1 MDFLIDKEP
10 VSPTYGDIVWRNGPL
25 RKEDTTQSRVDVV
38 GQRLLIL
45 LRTWKTEWFLDTE
58 YGLPYMQQILGH
70 KTSKAAVDLIFQ
82 KAILAENGVKE
93 LTFFEST
100 FVNRQYSMTFRVK
113 VTTGE
118 ESGLITITP
127 TS

>member
-1 MDFLIDKEP
+1 MDFLIDQEP

-25 RKEDTTQSRVDVV
+25 RKEETTQSRVDVV

-45 LRTWKTEWFLDTE
+45 LRTFKGEWFLDTE
-58 YGLPYMQQILGH
+58 YGIPYFQSILGM
-70 KTSKAAVDLIFQ
+70 KTSKSAVDLIFQ
-82 KAILAENGVKE
+82 KAILAENGVRE

-118 ESGLITITP
+118 ESGLITVTP

>member
-1 MDFLIDKEP
+1 MDLLINQDPISSK
-10 VSPTYGDIVWRNGPL
+10 YGDIVWRNGPL
-25 RKEDTTQSRVDVV
+25 RKEETTQSRVDVV

-45 LRTWKTEWFLDTE
+45 LRTFKGEWFLDTE
-58 YGLPYMQQILGH
+58 YGIPYFQSILGM
-70 KTSKAAVDLIFQ
+70 KTSKSTVDLIFQ

-100 FVNRQYSMTFRVK
+100 LANRQYSMTFRVK
-113 VTTGE
+113 VTNGE
-118 ESGLITITP
+118 ESGLITVTP

>member
-1 MDFLIDKEP
+1 MDLLLNEDH
-10 VSPTYGDIVWRNGPL
+10 DIVWVNGPL
-25 RKEDTTQSRVDVV
+25 LKEQTTQTRIEVV
-38 GQRLLIL
+38 RQRLLIL
-45 LRTWKTEWFLDTE
+45 LLTFRSEWFLDTE
-58 YGLPYMQQILGH
+58 YGIPYFQSILGM
-70 KTSKAAVDLIFQ
+70 KTSKSAVDLIFQ

>member
-1 MDFLIDKEP
+1 MDLLIDKEP
-10 VSPTYGDIVWRNGPL
+10 ISSGYGDIVWRNGPL
-25 RKEDTTQSRVDVV
+25 RKEETTQSRIDVV
-38 GQRLLIL
+38 AQRLLIL
-45 LRTWKTEWFLDTE
+45 LRTFKGEWFLDTD
-58 YGLPYMQQILGH
+58 YGIPYFQSILGM
-70 KTSKAAVDLIFQ
+70 KTSKSAVDLIFQ
-82 KAILAENGVKE
+82 KAILAENGVRE

>member
-1 MDFLIDKEP
+1 MDLLIQQDP
-10 VSPTYGDIVWRNGPL
+10 IAPDYRDIVWRNGPL
-25 RKEDTTQSRVDVV
+25 RKEETTQSRVDVV
-38 GQRLLIL
+38 AQRLLIL
-45 LRTWKTEWFLDTE
+45 LSTFRGEWFLDTE
-58 YGLPYMQQILGH
+58 YGIPYFQSILGM
-70 KTSKAAVDLIFQ
+70 KTSKSAVDLIFQ
-82 KAILAENGVKE
+82 KAILAENGVRE

-118 ESGLITITP
+118 ESGLITVTP

>member
-1 MDFLIDKEP
+1 MDFLLNSDH
-10 VSPTYGDIVWRNGPL
+10 DIVWVNGPL
-25 RKEDTTQSRVDVV
+25 MKDQTTQSRTEVV

-45 LRTWKTEWFLDTE
+45 LKSFEGEWFLDTG
-58 YGLPYMQQILGH
+58 YGVPYFQSILGH
-70 KTSKAAVDLIFQ
+70 KIKKSAVDLIFQ
-82 KAILAENGVKE
+82 REILAENGVKE

-100 FVNRQYSMTFRVK
+100 FENRKYSLSFRVK

-127 TS
+127 

>member
-1 MDFLIDKEP
+1 MDLLINQDLISSK
-10 VSPTYGDIVWRNGPL
+10 YGDIVWRNGPL
-25 RKEDTTQSRVDVV
+25 RKEETTQSRVDVV

-45 LRTWKTEWFLDTE
+45 LRTFKGEWFLDTE
-58 YGLPYMQQILGH
+58 YGIPYFQSILGM
-70 KTSKAAVDLIFQ
+70 KTSKSAVDLIFQ
-82 KAILAENGVKE
+82 KAILAENGVRE

>member
-1 MDFLIDKEP
+1 MDLLISQDPISSE
-10 VSPTYGDIVWRNGPL
+10 YGDIVWRNGPL
-25 RKEDTTQSRVDVV
+25 LKQDTTQTRIEVV
-38 GQRLLIL
+38 RQRLLIL
-45 LRTWKTEWFLDTE
+45 LLTFRSEWFLDTE
-58 YGLPYMQQILGH
+58 YGIPYFQDILGR
-70 KTSKAAVDLIFQ
+70 KTSKSAVDLIFQ

>member
-1 MDFLIDKEP
+1 MDLLIQQDP
-10 VSPTYGDIVWRNGPL
+10 ITPDYGDIVWRNGPL
-25 RKEDTTQSRVDVV
+25 RKEETTQSRVDVV

-58 YGLPYMQQILGH
+58 YGIPYMQEILGR
-70 KTSKAAVDLIFQ
+70 KTSKSAVDLIFQ
-82 KAILAENGVKE
+82 RAILAENGVRE

-118 ESGLITITP
+118 ESGLITINP

>member
-1 MDFLIDKEP
+1 MDFLLDTEP
-10 VSPTYGDIVWRNGPL
+10 TSPNYGDVTWRNGPL
-25 RKEDTTQSRVDVV
+25 RKQETTQSRVDVV

-45 LRTWKTEWFLDTE
+45 LKTFKGEWFLDTE
-58 YGLPYMQQILGH
+58 YGIGYFQSILGH
-70 KTSKAAVDLIFQ
+70 KIKKSAVDLIFQ
-82 KAILAENGVKE
+82 REILLENGVKE

-100 FVNRQYSMTFRVK
+100 FENRKYSLSFRVK

-127 TS
+127 

>member
-1 MDFLIDKEP
+1 MDFLIDQEP
-10 VSPTYGDIVWRNGPL
+10 VSPSYGDIVWRNGPL
-25 RKEDTTQSRVDVV
+25 RKEETTQSRVDVV

-45 LRTWKTEWFLDTE
+45 LRTFKGEWFLDTE
-58 YGLPYMQQILGH
+58 YGIPYFQSILGM
-70 KTSKAAVDLIFQ
+70 KSSKSAVDLIFQ
-82 KAILAENGVKE
+82 KAILAENGVRE

-118 ESGLITITP
+118 ESGLITVTP

>member
-1 MDFLIDKEP
+1 MDLLISQDPISSE
-10 VSPTYGDIVWRNGPL
+10 SGDIVWRNGPL
-25 RKEDTTQSRVDVV
+25 LKQDTTQTRIEVV
-38 GQRLLIL
+38 RQRLLIL
-45 LRTWKTEWFLDTE
+45 LLTFRSEWFLDTE
-58 YGLPYMQQILGH
+58 YGIPYFQDILGR
-70 KTSKAAVDLIFQ
+70 KTSKSAVDLIFQ

-118 ESGLITITP
+118 ESGLITVTP

>member
-1 MDFLIDKEP
+1 MDFLISQDPISSE
-10 VSPTYGDIVWRNGPL
+10 YGDIAWRNGPL
-25 RKEDTTQSRVDVV
+25 RKEETTQSRVDVV

-45 LRTWKTEWFLDTE
+45 LRTFKGEWFLDTE
-58 YGLPYMQQILGH
+58 YGIPYFQSILGM
-70 KTSKAAVDLIFQ
+70 KTSKSAVDLIFQ

-118 ESGLITITP
+118 ESGLITVTP

>member
-1 MDFLIDKEP
+1 VDLLISQDP
-10 VSPTYGDIVWRNGPL
+10 ISPDYGDIVWRNGPL
-25 RKEDTTQSRVDVV
+25 RKEETTQSRVDVV

-45 LRTWKTEWFLDTE
+45 LRTFKGEWFLDTE
-58 YGLPYMQQILGH
+58 YGIPYFQSILGM
-70 KTSKAAVDLIFQ
+70 KTSKSAVDLIFQ

>member
-1 MDFLIDKEP
+1 MDLLIDKDP
-10 VSPTYGDIVWRNGPL
+10 ISSGYGDIVWRNGPL
-25 RKEDTTQSRVDVV
+25 RKEETTQSRVDVV

-45 LRTWKTEWFLDTE
+45 LRTFKGEWFLDTE
-58 YGLPYMQQILGH
+58 YGIPYFQSILGM
-70 KTSKAAVDLIFQ
+70 KTSKSAVDLIFQ
-82 KAILAENGVKE
+82 KAILAENGVRE

>member
-1 MDFLIDKEP
+1 MDLLINKDP
-10 VSPTYGDIVWRNGPL
+10 ISLGFGDIVWRNGPL
-25 RKEDTTQSRVDVV
+25 RKEETTQSRADVV

-45 LRTWKTEWFLDTE
+45 LRTFKGEWFLDTE
-58 YGLPYMQQILGH
+58 YGIPYFQSILGM
-70 KTSKAAVDLIFQ
+70 KTSKSAVDLIFQ
-82 KAILAENGVKE
+82 KAILAENGVRE